1 MRVNFLFTYSWK
13 TLSLDLVCEK
23 EHSSYSVRCHSSFF
37 KLYLSNRRVS
47 QLLLFPHLN
56 LSKKNKNLSKT
67 WETVSCYIVFEML
80 CTFGNP
86 TFLNGVSQL
95 PYHGYV
101 ANRTIKTMLETVAL
115 QKKKKTFTMFT
126 ITFQTPKLILFTQ
139 FPSAEQQPAG
149 NQTEVS

>member
-1 MRVNFLFTYSWK
+1 MIMK

-47 QLLLFPHLN
+47 QLLFPHLN
-56 LSKKNKNLSKT
+56 LSKKKKDLRT
-67 WETVSCYIVFEML
+67 WETVSCYRVFEML

-95 PYHGYV
+95 PYQGYV

-115 QKKKKTFTMFT
+115 QKKTFTIFT
-126 ITFQTPKLILFTQ
+126 ITFQKPKLIF
-139 FPSAEQQPAG
+139 FYP
-149 NQTEVS
+149 VSFRWAATCWESNRSELKCPGATRQ